1 MNLNHLNT
9 AQQEA
14 VLHSEGPVMILAG
27 AGSGKTRTLVT
38 RIQYLLEDKQV
49 SPFHVLAVTF
59 SNKAAREM
67 RERVALDSDHD
78 LGALQITTFH
88 SFCARVLRSE
98 AQYLGLSRNFT
109 IYDQS
114 ESKSVIK
121 NILSKRGISLKEQ
134 PPVEVQYYIDEL
146 KNLGHYLNAKEDEL
160 SYDID
165 RDDPFYDYFRE
176 YESELHKSNAV
187 DFGGLITGILNL
199 FDNFP
204 EVLERYQKRFRYV
217 LVDEYQDTNRAQFK
231 LVKMLAEQ
239 SRNICVVG
247 DEDQSIYSWRGADIR
262 NILDFEDVFNEA
274 HIIKLEQNYR
284 SSKTIIEAASHVI
297 SKNEQRKG
305 KELWTDNDRGDSI
318 HIIECADDK
327 SEADYVGREVKQL
340 IDHSQIDARDIAVFY
355 RTNAQSRMIEDVL
368 RQNRIPYRVVAG
380 IKFYERKEIKDLIAY
395 MRVVVN
401 EKDSLALS
409 RVINV
414 PIRGI
419 GATTL
424 RKMEDE
430 AVRLQLS
437 LWETVEKI
445 VDKYE
450 DYKHLRLSSKVRTSL
465 ATFVNL
471 IQEVKILEKNKELPS
486 VCYEKLLSESGYME
500 SLVAEK
506 SYESQARIENLEELL
521 SAIKQFEESEEN
533 PTLLT
538 FLETI
543 TLDTDTENEED
554 EGHQVSLMTIHG
566 SKGLEY
572 PYVFVTGAEETVFPS
587 YRSVEEGGQAIE
599 EERRLFYV
607 AMTRAMTR
615 LYLLFAQGRM
625 LWGSLKFNG
634 PSRFLDE
641 IPEELYTWNF
651 YKKGSGL
658 SKKNKSTSIDGIDYN
673 DEYSQV
679 TSEYEYESNT
689 YVQPA
694 VIKQLARYPK
704 GTSVK
709 HKLYG
714 AGLVVSSEGS
724 GNDEKVVIRFRDGV
738 QKKFMV
744 KFAPIEKSN

>member
-1 MNLNHLNT
+1 MNLDHLNT

-14 VLHSEGPVMILAG
+14 VLHSDGPVMILAG

-38 RIQYLLEDKQV
+38 RIQYLLEDKKV
-49 SPFHVLAVTF
+49 SPFQVLAVTF

-121 NILSKRGISLKEQ
+121 NILSKRGISLKELS
-134 PPVEVQYYIDEL
+134 PIEVQYYIDEL
-146 KNLGHYLNAKEDEL
+146 KNLGHYLNAKSDAL
-160 SYDID
+160 SDDIEK
-165 RDDPFYDYFRE
+165 DDPFYDYFRE
-176 YESELHKSNAV
+176 YEAELHKSNAV
-187 DFGGLITGILNL
+187 DFGGLITGVLNL

-231 LVKMLAEQ
+231 LVKMLAEK

-305 KELWTDNDRGDSI
+305 KDLWTENDLGDSI
-318 HIIECADDK
+318 QIVECNDDK
-327 SEADYVGREVKQL
+327 SEADYVGREIQKILGFEKV
-340 IDHSQIDARDIAVFY
+340 DARDIAVFY

-395 MRVVVN
+395 MRIVVN

-409 RVINV
+409 RIINV
-414 PIRGI
+414 PVRGI

-424 RKMEDE
+424 RKIEDE

-437 LWETVEKI
+437 LWETFEKV
-445 VDKYE
+445 VDNYDE
-450 DYKHLRLSSKVRTSL
+450 YKHLRLSSKVRTSL
-465 ATFVNL
+465 STFVSL
-471 IQEVKILEKNKELPS
+471 IQEVKLLAQNKELPS

-500 SLVAEK
+500 SLLAEK

-521 SAIKQFEESEEN
+521 SAIKQFEDSEDI

-543 TLDTDTENEED
+543 TLDTDTESEED

-572 PYVFVTGAEETVFPS
+572 PYVFVVGAEETVFPS

-615 LYLLFAQGRM
+615 LYILFAQGRM

-641 IPEELYTWNF
+641 IPEKFYTWNF
-651 YKKGSGL
+651 YKKGGGL
-658 SKKNKSTSIDGIDYN
+658 SKKTRSTNIDGIDYN

-679 TSEYEYESNT
+679 TPEFEYESNT
-689 YVQPA
+689 YVQPE
-694 VIKQLARYPK
+694 VIRQLAKFPK
-704 GTSVK
+704 GTNVK

-714 AGLVVSSEGS
+714 TGLVVSSEGA
-724 GNDEKVVIRFRDGV
+724 GNDEKVVIRFRDGI

-744 KFAPIEKSN
+744 KFAPIERV